1 MSRQWMTLF
10 LMLLA
15 AITPLSLSAQQSSH
29 QASTQEMAQAASMR
43 QHDAFFYAVRFNDLK
58 KIQDMVEQG
67 FDPNA
72 HELNRGES
80 ALMIAIREQSYEV
93 FDYLI
98 HHPKIQLN
106 ARANN
111 GDTALMLAA
120 YLEQVDWL
128 SELIFAGAQINQ
140 SGWTALHYAAA
151 TGDLQI
157 VAVLLEHRADL
168 NALSPNHTTPLMMAA
183 RKGSVS
189 VAELLLKEGAR
200 LDVKNMLGM
209 TALDFAIE
217 SEKKAMQAFLRNW
230 PEQRP

>member
-15 AITPLSLSAQQSSH
+15 TITSPSLSAQQSSH
-29 QASTQEMAQAASMR
+29 QASTQELSQAASMR
-43 QHDAFFYAVRFNDLK
+43 QLDAFFYAVRFNDLK
-58 KIQDMVEQG
+58 KIQEMVEQG
-67 FDPNA
+67 FDLNV
-72 HELNRGES
+72 HEASRGES

-106 ARANN
+106 FRAHN

-151 TGDLQI
+151 TGHLQI

-183 RKGSVS
+183 RKGNVS

-200 LDVKNMLGM
+200 LDVKNMQGM

-217 SEKKAMQAFLRNW
+217 SEKKAMQDFLRNW
-230 PEQRP
+230 SEKKP